1 MMAAMEGFKRLF
13 SAEQPIVRLLR
24 NQGMRLF
31 NQAAAIK
38 QHVVMQ
44 AMGLK

>member
-1 MMAAMEGFKRLF
+1 MAAMEGFKRLF
-13 SAEQPIVRLLR
+13 SAEQPIIRLLR

-31 NQAAAIK
+31 NRATSLK
-38 QHVVMQ
+38 HRVVMQ

>member
-1 MMAAMEGFKRLF
+1 
-13 SAEQPIVRLLR
+13 LR

-31 NQAAAIK
+31 NRATAVK